1 MRNFTILLCTGS
13 LLLGGCATRYQ
24 KRGTE
29 APITTAISLDDFEK
43 KVSQSHQLD
52 LEARSIEHF
61 SNPDFTVGVIELTD
75 EGFVNRQQY
84 EQVMKEIS
92 TPPKDDKKDAGIL
105 LIVFA
110 HGWHHGCRTCD
121 RDLACFRR
129 VLGELQE
136 DEKAKQ
142 EHERRRVIGVYLSW
156 RGVAL
161 SGKLNNITI
170 WNRKRV
176 AEHIG
181 RTGGKEVLAALHN
194 QWLQS
199 NEWPDGERPERPIT
213 MVTVGHSLGGALVF
227 SAVKDQ
233 LSGNVYDILKDR
245 NKRGGTYRIVRA
257 RGERGAAEKEDQKAI
272 RSRFGDLVVLVNPA
286 IEAGQYWPFDNDLQD
301 DRINDLEDDR
311 FNDLE
316 DEQLIEKKLP
326 LDKKYPYDKRQLPV
340 LLTIASEADTAV
352 GRWFPIFRVF
362 SVLNVLRNGEV
373 FRDEA
378 ESVGMGRYRPQ
389 FTHRLHYTGTE
400 LPDPKEDPQVE
411 CGCSKTWEKRENE
424 MDRAYLPLE
433 DTSMQSAPPDP
444 QDSQRPEAWQFQ
456 FDLVEERKCEGG
468 GKCKG
473 WDPRSPYF
481 VVSTD
486 KSVIREHSDIFNPV
500 FTGFLR
506 KFLAGF
512 EREKAKRAQEV
523 Y

>member
-1 MRNFTILLCTGS
+1 MRNFTILLCAGA

-52 LEARSIEHF
+52 LEARSIERF
-61 SNPDFTVGVIELTD
+61 SNPQFTVGVIELTD
-75 EGFVNRQQY
+75 EGFINRQQY
-84 EQVMKEIS
+84 EQVMYEVRETFKNAKEG
-92 TPPKDDKKDAGIL
+92 AGSL
-105 LIVFA
+105 LVVFA

-136 DEKAKQ
+136 DEKAKD
-142 EHERRRVIGVYLSW
+142 ESKRRSVIGVYLGW

-161 SGKLNNITI
+161 SGKLNTLTI

-181 RTGGKEVLAALHN
+181 RTGGKEVLAALHKE
-194 QWLQS
+194 WLEHKET
-199 NEWPDGERPERPIT
+199 NKPVT
-213 MVTVGHSLGGALVF
+213 MVTVGHSLGGALIF

-233 LSGNVYDILKDR
+233 LSGNVYDILKDSK
-245 NKRGGTYRIVRA
+245 KRGGTYRIVRA
-257 RGERGAAEKEDQKAI
+257 QGERGPAEQEDKKAI

-286 IEAGQYWPFDNDLQD
+286 IEAGQYWPFDNDLP
-301 DRINDLEDDR
+301 DDR
-311 FNDLE
+311 FNDWGNE
-316 DEQLIEKKLP
+316 ELIKSKLP
-326 LDKKYPYDKRQLPV
+326 LDKGDPYDKYQLPV
-340 LLTIASEADTAV
+340 LLTIASDADTAV

-389 FTHRLHYTGTE
+389 FTHRLHYQGTPPRDIKNDVKDNE
-400 LPDPKEDPQVE
+400 ISGAT
-411 CGCSKTWEKRENE
+411 CGCSKTWEGDLNNE
-424 MDRAYLPLE
+424 MDKAYLPLE
-433 DTSMQSAPPDP
+433 DTPMKPDSSESSASQTPD
-444 QDSQRPEAWQFQ
+444 AWRFQ
-456 FDLVEERKCEGG
+456 FDLVEERKCKGG

-473 WDPRSPYF
+473 WDPHSPYF

-506 KFLAGF
+506 KFLAAF
-512 EREKAKRAQEV
+512 ENKKPRDPGAV